1 MKHRT
6 KSILIVG
13 LVVVLI
19 VSGTAIG
26 YFKKNNKSGGDNLY
40 TEYKGYAPEGS
51 YSYYL
56 ENHSDVA
63 DAGSEFTIGASEN
76 YTASN
81 NVQRFDEYQGEK
93 NVVLTPEDGYIEWNV
108 QIPETGFYQMKVKY
122 LTYEG
127 NGLKVERTVKID
139 GELPYNEAEFL
150 TFERTFK
157 DIEANPAV
165 DINRNDIRPIQEEQ
179 KIWQEKMLTDASG
192 YYSEPLKFY
201 LTAGEHK
208 IQLYGEREPLMLSE
222 ITFCHAKE
230 APSYSDYAASHK
242 QVKSENAQTEIFQ
255 AEDMYL
261 KSEKSNYPINDRT
274 SSYTQPQQADTESG
288 ESSDKIYISDCDSI
302 DQLEEQENI
311 QLITDEGM
319 IKQGKGA
326 FLNSSTSPLFFSAKF
341 KKAVDISP
349 LKGGYV
355 HFSLYVANKN
365 NFVKNIFF
373 EISSSGVADA
383 EELQWEIALS
393 SIKEGWNE
401 IYLSIP
407 SGVKTGKIVY
417 TKVNFF
423 RLYSPNLDTK
433 KGSLDVVIDDIYV
446 TKKAE
451 QVSPGEDSSGST
463 ASGEQTQTLKD
474 GYKETSAANG
484 KMIASLNTVNIFSE
498 MKNLEVTVKDGEHV
512 EGSGAM
518 RVKGAQSASF
528 VLKNPVDISQYV
540 VESGK
545 LHISVYINN
554 PDLLT
559 GATYFYLTS
568 SGDVDEESIYW
579 YLQKYQFTAGWNEIE
594 LPFYTSAFKRA
605 PKTDAIKHFTFNT
618 QKPSDGAVIILD
630 NMYVTKD

>member
-1 MKHRT
+1 MKKKLNKKQIT
-6 KSILIVG
+6 VILLGVILAIVIAAG
-13 LVVVLI
+13 SVTAALMLN
-19 VSGTAIG
+19 SG
-26 YFKKNNKSGGDNLY
+26 NKSDKKTGGN
-40 TEYKGYAPEGS
+40 
-51 YSYYL
+51 
-56 ENHSDVA
+56 DVSSEESSSA
-63 DAGSEFTIGASEN
+63 DATGS
-76 YTASN
+76 
-81 NVQRFDEYQGEK
+81 
-93 NVVLTPEDGYIEWNV
+93 
-108 QIPETGFYQMKVKY
+108 
-122 LTYEG
+122 
-127 NGLKVERTVKID
+127 
-139 GELPYNEAEFL
+139 
-150 TFERTFK
+150 
-157 DIEANPAV
+157 
-165 DINRNDIRPIQEEQ
+165 
-179 KIWQEKMLTDASG
+179 
-192 YYSEPLKFY
+192 
-201 LTAGEHK
+201 
-208 IQLYGEREPLMLSE
+208 
-222 ITFCHAKE
+222 
-230 APSYSDYAASHK
+230 
-242 QVKSENAQTEIFQ
+242 
-255 AEDMYL
+255 
-261 KSEKSNYPINDRT
+261 
-274 SSYTQPQQADTESG
+274 ADTESG

-302 DQLEEQENI
+302 DPLEEQENI

-407 SGVKTGKIVY
+407 SGVKTGKIVH

-451 QVSPGEDSSGST
+451 QVSTGEDTSDST

-484 KMIASLNTVNIFSE
+484 KMIASFNTVNIFSE

-618 QKPSDGAVIILD
+618 QKPSEGAVIILD